1 MKSIYLARL
10 ALIEWLYDL
19 VMATATALEEARA
32 HAWRAWRQEGRRTA

>member
-19 VMATATALEEARA
+19 VMAAATALEEARA
-32 HAWRAWRQEGRRTA
+32 RAWRAWQQEGRRAA

>member
-19 VMATATALEEARA
+19 VMATATALEEARV
-32 HAWRAWRQEGRRTA
+32 HAYRAWRQEARRTA